1 MRLLSLFSVLV
12 LTSVLSVAQG
22 AKTEDISGL
31 YSFVRGGDT
40 LQINVQPDGRVTGY
54 VSQVAEGESDRGQTL
69 DLMFDKALL
78 KGTDLEFHTKKVHGE
93 SFEFHGHVTRG
104 PGKTH
109 DDEGYFVVRG
119 TLTTVREDVTG
130 KPTPTATE
138 VEFKSFPA
146 GM

>member
-1 MRLLSLFSVLV
+1 MRIVSTLSVLILTTVLSL
-12 LTSVLSVAQG
+12 AQA

-31 YSFVRGGDT
+31 YSFVRNGDT

-54 VSQVAEGESDRGQTL
+54 VSQVAEGDSDRGQTL
-69 DLMFDKALL
+69 DMMFEKASLH
-78 KGTDLEFHTKKVHGE
+78 GSDLEFRTKKVHGE
-93 SFEFHGHVTRG
+93 LFEFRG
-104 PGKTH
+104 RVARGTGKTH
-109 DDEGYFVVRG
+109 EDEAYFILRG
-119 TLTTVREDVTG
+119 TLTTIREDVTG